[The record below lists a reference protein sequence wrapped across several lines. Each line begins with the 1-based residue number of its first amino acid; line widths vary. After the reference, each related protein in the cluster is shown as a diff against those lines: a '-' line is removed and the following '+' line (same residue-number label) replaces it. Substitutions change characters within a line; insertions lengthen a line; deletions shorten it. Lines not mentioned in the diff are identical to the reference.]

1 MCGIAGIWDF
11 NSIVETG
18 RIEKMTNIISHR
30 GPDGEGAWSKE
41 DGKLVLGHRRLSII
55 DLSVKGTQPMHCLNR
70 YTITFNGE
78 IYNYIELREELKKKG
93 YTFNTDTDTEI
104 IPAAYNEYGAGCLA
118 HFDGMFAF
126 ALWDSKE
133 EILFCARDRFGEKPF
148 FYTHQQGKVFR
159 FASEMKSLWADGAPK
174 ELNMKML
181 YYFLAYDVIEN
192 PFDKSETFYKN
203 VFRLEA
209 AHYLLVEKDGSITKQ
224 RYWDIDLTRKS
235 DISFK
240 EATARFSELFFQSV
254 ERRLRADVPVGSSL
268 SGGLDSSTVVCA
280 IGQLRSE
287 GKHAQN
293 SFSARFY
300 DEKLDEGK
308 YIDEVAKVTNIQRHD
323 VWVNE
328 QIIFDNLQKVMYH
341 QEEPMG
347 GPSPFAQWCVMK
359 LAKEK
364 NVTVLLDGQGAD
376 EILGGYL
383 HFFRPYFNELYLTDK
398 KKFEAETLA
407 YKTLHQKPFH
417 PNLNFK
423 LQARFPSLF
432 RNAGKLKR
440 RVTVPDY
447 LSFLHHDFINQY
459 KNEVPPF
466 EAFNSLNE
474 SLKYFT
480 GVYGL
485 EKLLR
490 FADRNSMAHSR
501 EVRLPFLNHELVE
514 FLFSLPPDYK
524 IHEGWTKYILR
535 VSMQNILPHSIAWR
549 VNKLGFNTPI
559 TNLLKVPMAEE
570 QIQSTS
576 AKLSSL
582 KIIKTNAD
590 FKERNWKLLELS
602 NFFG

>member
-30 GPDGEGAWSKE
+30 GPDGEGSWSKE

-55 DLSVKGTQPMHCLNR
+55 DLSAKGTQPMHCLNR

-104 IPAAYNEYGAGCLA
+104 IPAAYNEYGAECLA

-133 EILFCARDRFGEKPF
+133 EVLFCARDRFGEKPF

-159 FASEMKSLWADGAPK
+159 FASEMKGLWADGVLK

-192 PFDKSETFYKN
+192 PFDKSETFYKSI
-203 VFRLEA
+203 FRLEA
-209 AHYLLVEKDGSITKQ
+209 AHYLVVKKDGSIKKQ

-235 DISFK
+235 DLSFK
-240 EATARFSELFFQSV
+240 EATTRFSELFFQSV

-398 KKFEAETLA
+398 KKFKAETLA

-423 LQARFPSLF
+423 LHARFPSLF

-447 LSFLHHDFINQY
+447 LSFLHPDFFHLY
-459 KNEVPPF
+459 KNETPPF
-466 EAFNSLNE
+466 ETFNSLNE

-559 TNLLKVPMAEE
+559 TNLLKVPLAEE
-570 QIQSTS
+570 QIQATS
-576 AKLSSL
+576 AKLNSL
-582 KIIKTNAD
+582 KIIKANAD